1 MAVGRVLAV
10 DYGQKRTGLAVCDP
24 LGIIASPLPALVTE
38 DLEATVQGIVSAVR
52 ERDVR
57 TVLVGMP
64 FLPDGREGAQ
74 VQIVRLF
81 LGALRAALP
90 AKVALLERDERH
102 TTHEANALLRE
113 GGMNRLRAKER
124 VDSVA
129 AVVIL
134 REYLQEMDRPPPP
147 PDDEERPQG

>member
-1 MAVGRVLAV
+1 MIGRVLAV
-10 DYGQKRTGLAVCDP
+10 DYGQKRTGLAVSDP
-24 LGIIASPLPALVTE
+24 LGIIATPLPALVTE
-38 DLEATVQGIVSAVR
+38 DLEATVAGIVREVR

-57 TVLVGMP
+57 TVVVGMP

-74 VQIVRLF
+74 AQIVRLF

-90 AKVALLERDERH
+90 ERVALLERDERH

-113 GGMNRLRAKER
+113 GGFRRDRAKER

-134 REYLQEMDRPPPP
+134 REYLLEDGPR
-147 PDDEERPQG
+147 G

>member
-1 MAVGRVLAV
+1 MAIGRVLAV

-24 LGIIASPLPALVTE
+24 LGIIASPLTALVTE
-38 DLEATVQGIVSAVR
+38 DLEETVQGIVRHVQ

-57 TVLVGMP
+57 IVLVGMP

-90 AKVALLERDERH
+90 ANVGLLERDERH
-102 TTHEANALLRE
+102 TTHEANSLLRE
-113 GGMNRLRAKER
+113 GGFNRRRAKEH

-134 REYLQEMDRPPPP
+134 REYLQEMDRPGPP
-147 PDDEERPQG
+147 PDETRGDG